1 MVILFI
7 ASTQNLE
14 QGQALSRCLFSKSR
28 LEDKLSL
35 FRKVEPQTWY
45 QIQYSYKHCH
55 GFVNRHG
62 VLTLVKLATKQAP
75 APNLEREEEHTQ
87 VAALTL

>member
-7 ASTQNLE
+7 ASTQDLE
-14 QGQALSRCLFSKSR
+14 QGQALSRCLFIKSR

-35 FRKVEPQTWY
+35 FIKVEPQTRS
-45 QIQYSYKHCH
+45 QTQYSHKHRH

-62 VLTLVKLATKQAP
+62 VLTLVKLATEQAP
-75 APNLEREEEHTQ
+75 APGLEREGEQTQ